1 MILKFSG
8 NRRFGGTGEIM
19 KQTILKGAAILAVA
33 SFVSKIIGM
42 LYKIPIT
49 NLIGDQGNALYA
61 SAYNIYVLIITLTAI
76 GMPTAI
82 SKLVSERRSVGANRE
97 AHRVYQIALVYGFII
112 SIILAA
118 MLWFGAELIATL
130 MKNEDLAMPLRAL
143 SPTCVIVTI
152 MAVTRGYL
160 QGIQDMTPTAISQ
173 VVEQVF
179 NAIFSII
186 LAFVFVEFGVVAAAT
201 GSTLGTGIGAICGLI
216 IILFIYVKI
225 RPTLNIKKNDNSA
238 FKNESRRKILNS
250 ILITIIPIVLSTS
263 IFAIITNIDTLMLN
277 TYLPHLIEEILATKT
292 AGAIDVT
299 NSSAMTVHEITNSLT
314 GQYLGKYLTLINVP
328 VAVILTISMAATP
341 SIASSVAKREYQ
353 IAKEKMNMIL
363 KIGMLIAA
371 PATVGLTIFSAPIM
385 ETLYQSSPDG
395 HKLLLYGS
403 VSIIFIALAQL
414 TTGILQGISLQIVA
428 TKNALVACVVK
439 VACNFIFLQF
449 SAINIYA
456 VVYSTTICYIIFAIL
471 NLSYLK
477 QKTGF
482 RLKYESMVVRPL
494 LAAAWMGLFS
504 RIIYNIVYMI
514 SEKTVLALTI
524 AVISAMVLYLII
536 GILVKAITIEDLKN
550 IPGGKKV
557 VPIAK
562 KIIR

>member
-428 TKNALVACVVK
+428 TKNALVACVAK

-449 SAINIYA
+449 SVINIYA